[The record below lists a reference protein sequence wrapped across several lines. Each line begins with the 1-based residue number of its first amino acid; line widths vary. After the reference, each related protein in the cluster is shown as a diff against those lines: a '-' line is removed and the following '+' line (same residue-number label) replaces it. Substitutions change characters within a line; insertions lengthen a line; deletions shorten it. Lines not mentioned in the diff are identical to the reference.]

1 MSDPVSSECVV
12 ADRAG
17 LSGARE
23 VAVAHGQHVLRGSG
37 EHRDRVVVAEAR
49 DADDRL
55 DWAVSARERAT
66 PLLRRPVDGC
76 LAVPVSLRLE
86 DQLTVRALG
95 DDVRA
100 VHLPEHVATETQPCE
115 KQKAPDETERPEP
128 PAQSRWCGSRGRP
141 NGYTVGDPAT
151 RVRLVHRQSG
161 LKPTKLRPS

>member
-55 DWAVSARERAT
+55 DWAVSARVNE
-66 PLLRRPVDGC
+66 PRPCSDV
-76 LAVPVSLRLE
+76 LSMAVWRS
-86 DQLTVRALG
+86 Q
-95 DDVRA
+95 
-100 VHLPEHVATETQPCE
+100 
-115 KQKAPDETERPEP
+115 
-128 PAQSRWCGSRGRP
+128 
-141 NGYTVGDPAT
+141 
-151 RVRLVHRQSG
+151 
-161 LKPTKLRPS
+161 